1 MKYNGY
7 RKQDTERQETH
18 MKKKKMVHIAAA
30 VCTGMLLSATPVLAA
45 ADTAEYTVTLRPGS
59 IAQFSEEF
67 KSAYVN
73 AYGAE
78 VTGKTGSIKVK
89 LSPGETI
96 PMLPDDGDLVYKD
109 SAKGRYTMNTD
120 WYPDTNVVTGNES
133 FVVKYDALVNAVE
146 YKVRYVD
153 SQSGEDV
160 APPVITQGNAGQSY
174 TYYSEQIADY
184 VCDVQS
190 QTLTLAESG
199 DNVITFEY
207 TSTKEPEVNRV
218 EVPGDTIIQEERVPG
233 TTTVI
238 DQTTTAGTTT
248 GTTGG
253 HAGAAGDTAGD
264 QSAGTTGDTAADNA
278 AGNPAEGTQV
288 IPDEEVPMGQVDLDE
303 NDSEAANGA
312 DDSDTVKVDDE
323 EVPLGQKDLEKG
335 GSTLPLVA
343 GGAVVVIAAG
353 AGAGWY
359 FYRKRK

>member
-1 MKYNGY
+1 M
-7 RKQDTERQETH
+7 
-18 MKKKKMVHIAAA
+18 MKKKVFQIAAA
-30 VCTGMLLSATPVLAA
+30 VCTGMLLSTTPVLA
-45 ADTAEYTVTLRPGS
+45 AEYTVTLRPGS

-73 AYGAE
+73 TYGAT
-78 VTGKTGSIKVK
+78 VTEKTGSIKVK
-89 LSPGETI
+89 LNPGESI

-153 SQSGEDV
+153 RQSGEDV

-174 TYYSEQIADY
+174 TYYSQQIADY

-248 GTTGG
+248 GGQ
-253 HAGAAGDTAGD
+253 AGATGDAAGN
-264 QSAGTTGDTAADNA
+264 QPAGTTGDTAADNA
-278 AGNPAEGTQV
+278 AGNTTAGTET
-288 IPDEEVPMGQVDLDE
+288 IEDEDVPLGQVDLDE
-303 NDSEAANGA
+303 DDTANGA
-312 DDSDTVKVDDE
+312 EDSENVEIEDE
-323 EVPLGQKDLEKG
+323 DVPLGQKDLEEDKN
-335 GSTLPLVA
+335 TLPLVA
-343 GGAVVVIAAG
+343 GGAVVIIAG

>member
-7 RKQDTERQETH
+7 RKQDKERQETY
-18 MKKKKMVHIAAA
+18 MKKKKMVHIAVA
-30 VCTGMLLSATPVLAA
+30 VCTGMLLSVTPVLAA

-59 IAQFSEEF
+59 IAQFSDEF
-67 KSAYVN
+67 INAYVST
-73 AYGAE
+73 YGAE

-89 LSPGETI
+89 LNPGESI

-153 SQSGEDV
+153 RQSGEDV

-174 TYYSEQIADY
+174 TYYSQQIADY

-248 GTTGG
+248 GGQ
-253 HAGAAGDTAGD
+253 AGATGDTAGD
-264 QSAGTTGDTAADNA
+264 QTTGTTGDTAADNA
-278 AGNPAEGTQV
+278 AGNTTAGTET
-288 IPDEEVPMGQVDLDE
+288 IEDEDVPLGQVDLDKE
-303 NDSEAANGA
+303 DTETANGA
-312 DDSDTVKVDDE
+312 EDSENVEIEDE
-323 EVPLGQKDLEKG
+323 DVPLGQKDLEEDKN
-335 GSTLPLVA
+335 TLPLVA
-343 GGAVVVIAAG
+343 GGAVVIIAG
-353 AGAGWY
+353 AGAGLY

>member
-1 MKYNGY
+1 
-7 RKQDTERQETH
+7 

-109 SAKGRYTMNTD
+109 SAKGRYTMDTD

>member
-1 MKYNGY
+1 
-7 RKQDTERQETH
+7 

-30 VCTGMLLSATPVLAA
+30 VCTGILLSTTPVLAA

-59 IAQFSEEF
+59 IAQFSDEF
-67 KSAYVN
+67 INAYVST
-73 AYGAE
+73 YGAE

-89 LSPGETI
+89 LNPGESI

-153 SQSGEDV
+153 RQSGEDV

-174 TYYSEQIADY
+174 TYYSQQIADY

-218 EVPGDTIIQEERVPG
+218 EVPGDTIVQEERVPG

-248 GTTGG
+248 GTTTGG
-253 HAGAAGDTAGD
+253 QAGATGDAAGDQTT
-264 QSAGTTGDTAADNA
+264 GTTGDTAADNA
-278 AGNPAEGTQV
+278 AGNTTAGTET
-288 IPDEEVPMGQVDLDE
+288 IEDEDVPLGQVDLDE
-303 NDSEAANGA
+303 DDTANGA
-312 DDSDTVKVDDE
+312 EDSENVEIEDE
-323 EVPLGQKDLEKG
+323 DVPLGQKDLEEDKN
-335 GSTLPLVA
+335 TLPLVA
-343 GGAVVVIAAG
+343 GGAVVIIAG
-353 AGAGWY
+353 AGAGLY

>member
-1 MKYNGY
+1 
-7 RKQDTERQETH
+7 

-359 FYRKRK
+359 FYRKRKQKKVDG

>member
-1 MKYNGY
+1 M
-7 RKQDTERQETH
+7 
-18 MKKKKMVHIAAA
+18 MKKKVFQIAAA
-30 VCTGMLLSATPVLAA
+30 VCTGMLLSTTPVLAA
-45 ADTAEYTVTLRPGS
+45 ETAEYTVTLRPGS

-73 AYGAE
+73 TYGAT
-78 VTGKTGSIKVK
+78 VTEKTGSIKVK
-89 LSPGETI
+89 LNPGESI

-153 SQSGEDV
+153 RQSGEDV

-174 TYYSEQIADY
+174 TYYSQQIADY

-248 GTTGG
+248 GGQ
-253 HAGAAGDTAGD
+253 AGATGDTAGD
-264 QSAGTTGDTAADNA
+264 QTTGTTGDTAADNA
-278 AGNPAEGTQV
+278 VGNPAEGTQV

-303 NDSEAANGA
+303 NDSEATNGA

-343 GGAVVVIAAG
+343 GGAVVVITAG

>member
-1 MKYNGY
+1 
-7 RKQDTERQETH
+7 

-67 KSAYVN
+67 INAYVN
-73 AYGAE
+73 TYGAK
-78 VTGKTGSIKVK
+78 VTETTGSIKVK
-89 LSPGETI
+89 LNPGESI

-174 TYYSEQIADY
+174 TYYSQQIADY
-184 VCDVQS
+184 VCDVAS
-190 QTLTLAESG
+190 QTLTLAETG

-218 EVPGDTIIQEERVPG
+218 EVPGDTVVQEERVPG
-233 TTTVI
+233 TTTVVN
-238 DQTTTAGTTT
+238 QTTTAGTTT
-248 GTTGG
+248 GNQTGTTGNQ
-253 HAGAAGDTAGD
+253 TT
-264 QSAGTTGDTAADNA
+264 GTTGDTTANNA
-278 AGNPAEGTQV
+278 AGNAAAGTTEDTTAGTETIEGE
-288 IPDEEVPMGQVDLDE
+288 DVPLGQVDLGGEDGE
-303 NDSEAANGA
+303 TADGAEDSETAEIEE
-312 DDSDTVKVDDE
+312 E
-323 EVPLGQKDLEKG
+323 EVPLGQKDMEEEG
-335 GSTLPLVA
+335 GSALPWVA
-343 GGAVVVIAAG
+343 GGAAVVAAG

-359 FYRKRK
+359 FYRKRKL

>member
-1 MKYNGY
+1 
-7 RKQDTERQETH
+7 

>member
-1 MKYNGY
+1 
-7 RKQDTERQETH
+7 

-59 IAQFSEEF
+59 IAQFSDEF
-67 KSAYVN
+67 INAYVST
-73 AYGAE
+73 YGAE

-89 LSPGETI
+89 LNPGESI

-153 SQSGEDV
+153 RQSGEDV

-174 TYYSEQIADY
+174 TYYSQQIADY

-207 TSTKEPEVNRV
+207 TSIKEPEVNRV

-238 DQTTTAGTTT
+238 DQTTTAGTA
-248 GTTGG
+248 TGG
-253 HAGAAGDTAGD
+253 QAGATGDTAGD
-264 QSAGTTGDTAADNA
+264 QTTGTTGDTAADNA

-303 NDSEAANGA
+303 NDSEATNGA

-359 FYRKRK
+359 FYRKRKQKKVDG

>member
-1 MKYNGY
+1 
-7 RKQDTERQETH
+7 

-248 GTTGG
+248 GGQAGATGD
-253 HAGAAGDTAGD
+253 AAGDQTT
-264 QSAGTTGDTAADNA
+264 GTTGDTAADNA

-343 GGAVVVIAAG
+343 GGAVVVIVAG

-359 FYRKRK
+359 FYRKRKQKKVDG

>member
-1 MKYNGY
+1 
-7 RKQDTERQETH
+7 
-18 MKKKKMVHIAAA
+18 MKKKKMVHIAVA
-30 VCTGMLLSATPVLAA
+30 VCTGMLLSTTPVLAA

-248 GTTGG
+248 GTTGDQ
-253 HAGAAGDTAGD
+253 AGAAGD
-264 QSAGTTGDTAADNA
+264 QPAGTTGDTAADNA